1 MPVSSETYEDV
12 ALSDPEG
19 HWELHRGQ
27 LRRKPDMTQEHND
40 AASILGF
47 RLQEQLPLE
56 QYRVRVNMARAR
68 RDEQHSYIP
77 DVMVVP
83 VTMMAPRSSV
93 PGGLERYDD
102 PLPLVVEVWSPST
115 GDYDVDDKLPEYM
128 RRGDREIWRVH
139 PYERTVTVWR
149 RSPSGDYTRSD
160 YGIAD
165 VVSVSSLPGVVIAVH
180 SLFM

>member
-1 MPVSSETYEDV
+1 MPVTAETYEQV
-12 ALSDPEG
+12 ALADPEG
-19 HWELHRGQ
+19 HWEFHRGR

-47 RLQEQLPLE
+47 RLQQQLPLDV
-56 QYRVRVNMARAR
+56 YRVRVNMARAR
-68 RDEQHSYIP
+68 RDEEHSYIP

-83 VTMMAPRSSV
+83 VAMMARRSDV

-115 GDYDVDDKLPEYM
+115 GEYDVDEKLPEYM
-128 RRGDREIWRVH
+128 RRGDLEIWRVH

-149 RSPSGDYTRSD
+149 RGQAGDYTRSEHSA
-160 YGIAD
+160 AD
-165 VVSVSSLPGVVIAVH
+165 VIAVSSLPGVTIAVD
-180 SLFM
+180 SLFI